1 MAESIR
7 PGSSTE
13 VAKKVGK
20 DLGGIAFL
28 KTLGTET
35 LMEDLLAESRAVW
48 STP

>member
-13 VAKKVGK
+13 VAEKVGK

-28 KTLGTET
+28 KTL
-35 LMEDLLAESRAVW
+35 EDLGDGRPW
-48 STP
+48 GQRP